1 MLKSKKLNN
10 TKKAE
15 DIKMKNYIAYYD
27 NKEAAQKAVDTPMN
41 GIKAVNLHDIIED
54 FENYVDTN
62 SYYMSLCIENR
73 MYEDKTLLNELSF
86 GRDVVHNEVEK
97 YIASVETLI
106 TLLSEVDE
114 APEEATNYYLYK
126 LEMIKT
132 KFIIYKDMLD
142 FIDSKME
149 VLKMYNI
156 KEMFNEE
163 NFDAMDLTDMIY
175 SAMNIYDA
183 ETHFNKYIWISL
195 DTLEAEEGARE
206 KSELEDLENGF
217 IVEITSE
224 PEEDI
229 WDRVVRCFVD
239 FFNENFDRDFEYEE
253 WYEPFVEENDEEVFT
268 DEQLQS
274 VFETCHNI
282 CLENMYEEDP
292 YYIMIDMQ
300 NYKAVKSVKK
310 IEGTE
315 NKYIFLPVEPLKYHG
330 LTDVY
335 DNCANAIELYFDTEF
350 EMNMVYNFEI
360 Y

>member
-1 MLKSKKLNN
+1 M
-10 TKKAE
+10 
-15 DIKMKNYIAYYD
+15 
-27 NKEAAQKAVDTPMN
+27 
-41 GIKAVNLHDIIED
+41 
-54 FENYVDTN
+54 
-62 SYYMSLCIENR
+62 
-73 MYEDKTLLNELSF
+73 
-86 GRDVVHNEVEK
+86 
-97 YIASVETLI
+97 
-106 TLLSEVDE
+106 
-114 APEEATNYYLYK
+114 
-126 LEMIKT
+126 
-132 KFIIYKDMLD
+132 
-142 FIDSKME
+142 
-149 VLKMYNI
+149 
-156 KEMFNEE
+156 
-163 NFDAMDLTDMIY
+163 
-175 SAMNIYDA
+175 
-183 ETHFNKYIWISL
+183 
-195 DTLEAEEGARE
+195 
-206 KSELEDLENGF
+206 EDLENGL

-229 WDRVVRCFVD
+229 WDRVVRSFVD

-292 YYIMIDMQ
+292 YYTMIDMQ